1 MIYHL
6 SKSVKVTTDEPP
18 PPPPQRFD
26 SLGAMT
32 SPGTKAK
39 SKLSQILEK
48 ICNAFLGYGVLDVIF
63 QKLLAGGT

>member
-6 SKSVKVTTDEPP
+6 NKPVKVVSEEPP

-32 SPGTKAK
+32 SPNHTSRGPPPDIT
-39 SKLSQILEK
+39 SQISE
-48 ICNAFLGYGVLDVIF
+48 LDI
-63 QKLLAGGT
+63 T